1 MYMYHFLYSSSDYW
15 ELCLASHHLTTTVN
29 ILWVLS
35 LTTELLYCMCSCVG
49 WMGEEIGL
57 HAVCDWSYLKSQSV
71 TTHSLHVLQWC
82 CQLYTTSYRGRHC
95 IWWAS
100 ECVWC
105 VCECVCVWVCVYGVC
120 VYGECVWVCVCV
132 CVCVWW
138 VCVRVSVL
146 DSKAFFKFVIV
157 AIFFLMQN
165 QSLISLLNFFN
176 WFKSFSI
183 STIPVT
189 HHQNFKKNCSL
200 TCLILYNRC
209 QMLTCWLYQLYQQ
222 VCVCACVYGIPV
234 LQMGALVVLLVE
246 SWAHNPEDTGSDPR
260 AGG

>member
-1 MYMYHFLYSSSDYW
+1 MQFVIDLISR
-15 ELCLASHHLTTTVN
+15 A
-29 ILWVLS
+29 
-35 LTTELLYCMCSCVG
+35 
-49 WMGEEIGL
+49 
-57 HAVCDWSYLKSQSV
+57 SQSRH
-71 TTHSLHVLQWC
+71 THSMSYSDAVNYILQVIVDVIV
-82 CQLYTTSYRGRHC
+82 YGERVSVYGV
-95 IWWAS
+95 
-100 ECVWC
+100 CVSVC
-105 VCECVCVWVCVYGVC
+105 VCECVCMVCVCMVSVC
-120 VYGECVWVCVCV
+120 ECVCV

-222 VCVCACVYGIPV
+222 VCVCVCVYGIPV

-260 AGG
+260 AGV

>member
-1 MYMYHFLYSSSDYW
+1 MYHFLYSSDYW
-15 ELCLASHHLTTTVN
+15 ELCLASHHLTTSVN
-29 ILWVLS
+29 TLWVLS
-35 LTTELLYCMCSCVG
+35 LTTELMYCMCSCVG

-95 IWWAS
+95 IWWVS
-100 ECVWC
+100 VYGVCVS
-105 VCECVCVWVCVYGVC
+105 VCVCVWVCMVC
-120 VYGECVWVCVCV
+120 VCVCMVSVCECVCV

-157 AIFFLMQN
+157 AIFFSCRTKVWSHSSISSTGSRVS
-165 QSLISLLNFFN
+165 QSLQYQSPITKISRKIAVSLV
-176 WFKSFSI
+176 WF
-183 STIPVT
+183 STT
-189 HHQNFKKNCSL
+189 DAKCSL
-200 TCLILYNRC
+200 VDFTDYISRC
-209 QMLTCWLYQLYQQ
+209 
-222 VCVCACVYGIPV
+222 VCVCVCRYTRFTDGCTR
-234 LQMGALVVLLVE
+234 GLLVE

-260 AGG
+260 AGV